1 MKQKEQQNQILEN
14 LIMEYIEFTAK
25 FQSEVQI
32 NKILNLTI
40 WDIKF
45 IKIYENFNKLWNEE
59 LAAANIKNI
68 CVYNFLDIL
77 QNKTYE
83 YLQQKQKE
91 RSNK

>member
-1 MKQKEQQNQILEN
+1 MKQEEQQNKILEN
-14 LIMEYIEFTAK
+14 LINEYIEFKAK
-25 FQSEVQI
+25 FQSKEKI

-59 LAAANIKNI
+59 LQEANIKNI

-83 YLQQKQKE
+83 YLQQKNKE
-91 RSNK
+91 RNNK

>member
-1 MKQKEQQNQILEN
+1 MKQEEQQNQILKK
-14 LIMEYIEFTAK
+14 LINEYIEFKAK
-25 FQSEVQI
+25 FQSEEQI

-83 YLQQKQKE
+83 YLQQKNKE
-91 RSNK
+91 RNNK

>member
-14 LIMEYIEFTAK
+14 LINEYIEFKAK
-25 FQSEVQI
+25 FQSEEQI
-32 NKILNLTI
+32 NKILNITI

-68 CVYNFLDIL
+68 CVYNFLNIL
-77 QNKTYE
+77 QNKTNE